1 MIPSGFVTLA
11 RLLPWGMAI
20 AALAV
25 LLALISEQSL
35 RQLRALIASFG

>member
-20 AALAV
+20 AALSVVLAV
-25 LLALISEQSL
+25 ASELSLQQL
-35 RQLRALIASFG
+35 RQLIASLS